1 MKSPVIFDIETGPE
15 DADTLALFEPEF
27 SAPANY
33 KDPAKI
39 EAKIAEQ
46 RDAWAQSAALHATT
60 GRVLALGY
68 TEDGNDV
75 TILTE
80 DQPGGEA
87 QLIKKF
93 WKLACPSGA
102 WRTLIGF
109 NSNRFDLPFL
119 VRRAIKLGVRP
130 PHGLL
135 KGRYLHPCFIDLMD
149 QWRCGD
155 WQASI
160 SLDNLAKH
168 LGLEPKTGTGDQFAR
183 LYESDRPAALDYLRR
198 DVELTAEVAFRMGVV
213 KPTTSHTDY

>member
-1 MKSPVIFDIETGPE
+1 MKSPIIFDIETGPE
-15 DADTLALFEPEF
+15 SAETLELFQPEF
-27 SAPANY
+27 TAPSNY
-33 KDPAKI
+33 KDRAKI
-39 EAKIAEQ
+39 DAKIAEQ

-60 GRVLALGY
+60 GRILALGY
-68 TEDGNDV
+68 TEDGDDV

-93 WKLACPSGA
+93 WRLACPTGA

-119 VRRAIKLGVRP
+119 VRRGIKLGVRP
-130 PHGLL
+130 PHGIL
-135 KGRYLHPCFIDLMD
+135 KGRYLHACFVDLMD

-168 LGLEPKTGTGDQFAR
+168 LGLEPKTGTGDQFAQ
-183 LYESDRPAALDYLRR
+183 LYESDRAAAIAYLTH
-198 DVELTAEVAFRMGVV
+198 DVSLTAQVAFRMGVV
-213 KPTTSHTDY
+213 QPSASTTAY